1 MNSFYITSHSDMV
14 FVFIIDIIV
23 FHTNGNWQQNVP
35 VHPGMIP
42 HKLQN
47 AESYRDDRSSS
58 GASKQIIIAQ
68 QVAKVL
74 LLFNIATSM

>member
-1 MNSFYITSHSDMV
+1 MV

-23 FHTNGNWQQNVP
+23 FRTNGNWQQNVP

-42 HKLQN
+42 HKLQH
-47 AESYRDDRSSS
+47 AESYRDDHSLS

-68 QVAKVL
+68 QVRYYCYL
-74 LLFNIATSM
+74 I